1 MIDNLDFQTIMDILK
16 LLGVAIGILT
26 IIKQRSEVIIAK
38 FKQNKAEDKAD
49 ELETVIRNQE
59 QRYEYIGE
67 TMLRI
72 VQASK
77 MSVEDK
83 TKATEDYLKLK
94 NEIPEVVK
102 TVAKETVNKDSI
114 KEAVEEIKGL
124 TSGIIKRE

>member
-59 QRYEYIGE
+59 QRYEFIGE
-67 TMLRI
+67 TMLKI

-83 TKATEDYLKLK
+83 TKATENYLKLK
-94 NEIPEVVK
+94 NEISEVVK
-102 TVAKETVNKDSI
+102 TVAKDRKSTRTPV
-114 KEAVEEIKGL
+114 
-124 TSGIIKRE
+124 TSASR